1 MKLVNYYNNNK
12 ETWISELMALWKDGI
27 WTDVCLDEYCA
38 YKVWVYSQGEEY
50 FEQMKLYMESATNEK
65 YSIEDLKKDSWNLY
79 LSDLGIH
86 VKPFAKR
93 LKDGIDQKG
102 NVIDNIHHNDRGIA

>member
-1 MKLVNYYNNNK
+1 MELMDYFNKNK
-12 ETWISELMALWKDGI
+12 EKWMKELIIMWQDNV
-27 WTDVCLDEYCA
+27 WTDVCLDEYYA

-50 FEQMKLYMESATNEK
+50 FIQMKMYMESATNEQ

-79 LSDLGIH
+79 LNDLGIN

-93 LKDGIDQKG
+93 LKEGIDQNG
-102 NVIDNIHHNDRGIA
+102 SVIDNMQHNDRGIA